1 MPVMNVARF
10 ERFFRM
16 AAGLDVD
23 KGDLKRYDEF
33 LSVKLHDLLER
44 AQQVAKAND
53 HDAILPWD
61 LPITKG
67 LQEDIAEFRQIDEDL
82 EIEPIL
88 AGLAK
93 LPLLDVP
100 YSRDT
105 EKTLPAV
112 AGGVSV
118 ALARSLKIVNPRLRN
133 PTFEDWDRA
142 FRLFDL
148 LI

>member
-1 MPVMNVARF
+1 
-10 ERFFRM
+10 
-16 AAGLDVD
+16 
-23 KGDLKRYDEF
+23 
-33 LSVKLHDLLER
+33 
-44 AQQVAKAND
+44 
-53 HDAILPWD
+53 
-61 LPITKG
+61 
-67 LQEDIAEFRQIDEDL
+67 
-82 EIEPIL
+82 
-88 AGLAK
+88 
-93 LPLLDVP
+93 VP

>member
-23 KGDLKRYDEF
+23 KADLERYDDF
-33 LSVKLHDLLER
+33 LNLKLHDLLVRGQE
-44 AQQVAKAND
+44 VARAND

-67 LQEDIAEFRQIDEDL
+67 LKEDIAAFRDIDEAL

-93 LPLLDVP
+93 LPLLDVA

-105 EKTLPAV
+105 ERTLPAV

-118 ALARSLKIVNPRLRN
+118 ALARSLKIVNPRLKN
-133 PTFEDWDRA
+133 PMTEDWERA

>member
-16 AAGLDVD
+16 AAGPDVD

-33 LSVKLHDLLER
+33 LSVKLHHLLE
-44 AQQVAKAND
+44 
-53 HDAILPWD
+53 